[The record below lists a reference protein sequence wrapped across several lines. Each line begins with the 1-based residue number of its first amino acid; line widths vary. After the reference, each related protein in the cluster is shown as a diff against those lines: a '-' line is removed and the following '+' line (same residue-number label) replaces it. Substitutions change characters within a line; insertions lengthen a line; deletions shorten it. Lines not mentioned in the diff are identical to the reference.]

1 MNKEIIEVPCG
12 VQYISEWS
20 EYKLPKGEHCI
31 VDKGVTGCGYTEFCL
46 TNGDNVILCSPRKLL
61 LINKKDQHKHD
72 QNILYLENDI
82 KDHAGVSELE
92 GKIISHIQLC
102 MTLRLPV
109 KIMVTYDSLHYVSEL
124 LFRLGELERYVFV
137 VDEFQSIFL
146 DSYFKSSVEFDFVE
160 ALQICPS
167 VIYLSATPMLD
178 KYLDRLSEF
187 QNLTFYKLDW
197 LKTGYVETI
206 KVKRGRVASLGSECG
221 KIVSDYLDGK
231 FPMTLDSSGKPT
243 QSKEAVFYFNSV
255 TEILRVIRKY
265 KLTPKNTLIICS
277 ETPENAEKLG
287 KLGFSLGRVP
297 LKGEP
302 YPMFIFCTSAIYMGI
317 DFYSPCAKSFIFAD
331 PNVECLALD
340 ISLDLPQIIGRQRDK
355 SNPFK
360 NDIVIFYKTKRKG
373 EKDLT
378 QEEFDKLQAQRRE
391 STEILLS
398 GFNKLSTKEQQ
409 EYIMKIKDSITV
421 SQYSRD
427 FVSISKNT
435 NSPVYNSLIEI
446 ANERAW
452 EVAQK
457 DYQDTLTVT
466 KAIQDA
472 GFLEEKYQSQEDI
485 IVSDFLDNYFY
496 KTGIFESKMKL
507 YCEFCDQYKDNSE
520 IMATLDHK
528 IDDLK
533 YKGYYTFYG
542 TEGCSAKSY
551 KEVNLLRG
559 WQNSTLDSRLETMVR
574 TQFKVGD
581 RYTMK
586 DIKAILSSLYSQL
599 GISKTA
605 KAKDL
610 ENYFKLSKT
619 KITMP
624 DKSLENGFKLG
635 IL

>member
-61 LINKKDQHKHD
+61 LRNKKDQHKHD

-82 KDHAGVSELE
+82 KDHTGVAELE

-146 DSYFKSSVEFDFVE
+146 DSYFKSSVEFDFIE

-178 KYLDRLSEF
+178 KYLDRLPEF

-391 STEILLS
+391 STKILLRE
-398 GFNKLSTKEQQ
+398 FNNMSTEGQVEYLGKLKR
-409 EYIMKIKDSITV
+409 DSELYV
-421 SQYSRD
+421 YD

-435 NSPVYNSLIEI
+435 NTPVYNTLIDI

-452 EVAQK
+452 EVSQK

-496 KTGIFESKMKL
+496 KTGIFSDKMKM

-542 TEGCSAKSY
+542 TKGCSSRKYQEAD
-551 KEVNLLRG
+551 LLRG
-559 WQNSTLDSRLETMVR
+559 WQGSTLESKLETMIR

-581 RYTMK
+581 RYSK
-586 DIKAILSSLYSQL
+586 ADIKSILAGLYSQL
-599 GISKTA
+599 GITKTP
-605 KAKDL
+605 KATDL
-610 ENYFKLSKT
+610 GNYFSLAKT
-619 KITMP
+619 RVTLP
-624 DKSLENGFKLG
+624 DKTVKDGFKLG
-635 IL
+635 VL